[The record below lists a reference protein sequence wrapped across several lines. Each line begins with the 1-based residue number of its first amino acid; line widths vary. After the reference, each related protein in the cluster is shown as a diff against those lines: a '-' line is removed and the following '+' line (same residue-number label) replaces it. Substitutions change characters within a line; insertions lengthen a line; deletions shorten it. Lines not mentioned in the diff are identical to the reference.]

1 MQSIDENEL
10 ADIRDE
16 VLLASSVE
24 DPEVFAHIVRR
35 YEDAFLRKV
44 RKVVWVREDAEDIVQ
59 ETFVRI
65 YKNAGK
71 FREVEGASFKSWA
84 YTILMNTACTR
95 YRKTTR
101 ERERR
106 VDVAVEQYESLPDI
120 MHEESF
126 GREKPDYVY
135 SVFSRMPE
143 QLRKV
148 LELYFIKGLPQQMI
162 AEEEGVSVGAIKTRV
177 HRAKAEFKRLA
188 EQQPFV

>member
-1 MQSIDENEL
+1 MHSIDENEVE
-10 ADIRDE
+10 DIRDE
-16 VLLASSVE
+16 VILASSMV

-44 RKVVWVREDAEDIVQ
+44 QKVVWAREDAEDIVQ

-65 YKNAGK
+65 YKYAHK
-71 FREVEGASFKSWA
+71 FKEVEGASFKSWA

-95 YRKTTR
+95 YRKKTQ
-101 ERERR
+101 EIERR
-106 VDVAVEQYESLPDI
+106 ADVTLEHYESLPDTA
-120 MHEESF
+120 HEESF
-126 GREKPDYVY
+126 GRETPDYVY
-135 SVFSRMPE
+135 SIFSRMPE
-143 QLRKV
+143 QLKRV

-188 EQQPFV
+188 EQHPFV